1 MSSYKSVSS
10 LALILKRLPAASSVI
25 FNEVDCVLSLGFSRL
40 LSSLS
45 VAVLFVLCLLQVVLV
60 FSRLR
65 QSEAFLSPQEH
76 QTSRQSPNREN
87 DFSLC
92 VLPSYSY
99 SCPVE
104 RVVGGVPM
112 FLSFLTIGRR
122 RVAPSVR
129 RIVELLSGRVHFQM
143 DGFISLQ
150 GGRNLSSNL

>member
-10 LALILKRLPAASSVI
+10 LALILKRLPASSSVI

-60 FSRLR
+60 FIRSTK
-65 QSEAFLSPQEH
+65 
-76 QTSRQSPNREN
+76 TSRQSPNREN

-92 VLPSYSY
+92 VLLSYSH

-112 FLSFLTIGRR
+112 FLSFLTIGRH

-129 RIVELLSGRVHFQM
+129 RIVELLSGRVHSQM

-150 GGRNLSSNL
+150 GGRNLS

>member
-10 LALILKRLPAASSVI
+10 LALILKRLPASSSVI

-65 QSEAFLSPQEH
+65 QSEAFLSPHQEH

-87 DFSLC
+87 DFSPC
-92 VLPSYSY
+92 VLLSYSH
-99 SCPVE
+99 SWPVE
-104 RVVGGVPM
+104 RVVGGV
-112 FLSFLTIGRR
+112 
-122 RVAPSVR
+122 
-129 RIVELLSGRVHFQM
+129 
-143 DGFISLQ
+143 
-150 GGRNLSSNL
+150 